1 MRSFCISI
9 LRMRSIQYLTTL
21 VFVIIVFASVTAAQS
36 IESLSP
42 GKPVAISLSP
52 GEARSFGLEM
62 KAGDYAEIKFKA
74 DDNPEV
80 AFGFLDASGK
90 ALVTGNSAS
99 SNAAV
104 FIAPKDGK
112 YTFLVKYEPSP
123 DASGPRKMT
132 LEYSNKFVLPKGS
145 KQKAVS
151 TINGFKVRI
160 MFVPGED
167 PEWGDNVVLFE
178 KRGALKGI
186 LRNDGNAGFT
196 GFSFPDDPANAETPE
211 QKKQGALL
219 RKTADKTGD
228 GIPDAMIDYYSGGA
242 HCCFSTYFVNLG
254 NTVDVVEVVNT
265 DNATLAAIGV
275 NPKGGLRFATNE
287 NAFAYWNISFAGS
300 PMPEVILEFNNGEL
314 RPNFA
319 LMKKPAPTMTKPRA
333 MAKAASRKISNNP
346 YTEVGMDFREAFWS
360 EMLDLIY
367 TGHEPLAWQYF
378 DMVWPA
384 KKPGKEKFKADFKEA
399 LAESYYGT
407 RNINT
412 SNSMRNSMQLFE
424 KIYNTMR
431 EQ

>member
-1 MRSFCISI
+1 
-9 LRMRSIQYLTTL
+9 MRSIKYLTTL
-21 VFVIIVFASVTAAQS
+21 ILVVFAFASVLAAQTV
-36 IESLSP
+36 ESLSP

-52 GEARSFGLEM
+52 GDARSFGLEM
-62 KAGDYAEIKFKA
+62 KAGDYAEIKFAA
-74 DDNPEV
+74 DENPEV
-80 AFGFLDASGK
+80 DFGFLDGSGK
-90 ALVTGNSAS
+90 VLVTGNSAS

-112 YTFLVKYEPSP
+112 YTFLVKYDPSP
-123 DASGPRKMT
+123 DASGQRKMT
-132 LEYSNKFVLPKGS
+132 LEYSNKFALPKGS

-151 TINGFKVRI
+151 TINGFRVRI

-196 GFSFPDDPANAETPE
+196 GFSFPDDPENAETAA
-211 QKKQGALL
+211 QKKAINFI
-219 RKTADKTGD
+219 RRTADKTGD

-265 DNATLAAIGV
+265 DNATLAAIGR

-287 NAFAYWNISFAGS
+287 NAVAYWNISFAGS
-300 PMPEVILEFNNGEL
+300 PMPDVILEFKNGEL
-314 RPNFA
+314 RPNFD
-319 LMKKPAPTMTKPRA
+319 LMKKPAPTMAKLRA
-333 MAKAASRKISNNP
+333 KAKAASRKISNNP
-346 YTEVGMDFREAFWS
+346 YTEVGMDFQEAFWG

-384 KKPGKEKFKADFKEA
+384 KKPGKEKFKADFNEA

-412 SNSMRNSMQLFE
+412 SNSMRNSMRLFE
-424 KIYNTMR
+424 KIYKSIK